1 LRFFRVGKILT
12 TGRRTR
18 RRARST
24 GVPENEVT
32 MDRDELLER
41 EQASWSALEAAV
53 GRVPVDR
60 RAVDGVVPGWSVKD
74 LLWHCAYWA
83 GFCADTIEARA
94 AGDLSD
100 PWDHDDVY
108 WDAENDRVAQE
119 SKAMTWE
126 TVESSAAARRERARA
141 ALAKAIDDVSVKWF
155 VEETFEHY
163 DEHAVEIARFAN
175 SPYSKP
181 E

>member
-1 LRFFRVGKILT
+1 LRFFRVGKIVT
-12 TGRRTR
+12 TDRRTR
-18 RRARST
+18 RSARST
-24 GVPENEVT
+24 GLPENEVT

-41 EQASWSALEAAV
+41 EHASWSAFEAAV
-53 GRVPVDR
+53 GRVPADR
-60 RAVDGVVPGWSVKD
+60 RADDGVVPGWSVKD
-74 LLWHCAYWA
+74 LVWHCAYWA

-94 AGDLSD
+94 AGDPSD

-119 SKAMTWE
+119 SEAMTWE
-126 TVESSAAARRERARA
+126 TVESRAAGMRERARA

-163 DEHAVEIARFAN
+163 DEHAVEISRFAD
-175 SPYSKP
+175 SPP
-181 E
+181 

>member
-1 LRFFRVGKILT
+1 LCFFRVGKIVT
-12 TGRRTR
+12 AERWTVDRRGRP
-18 RRARST
+18 
-24 GVPENEVT
+24 GLHENEVT
-32 MDRDELLER
+32 MDRHELLER
-41 EQASWSALEAAV
+41 EHASWSALEAAV
-53 GRVPVDR
+53 GRVPADR

-126 TVESSAAARRERARA
+126 TVESSAAERRERART

-163 DEHAVEIARFAN
+163 DEHAVEIARFADF
-175 SPYSKP
+175 PP
-181 E
+181 